1 LKLFSITKKYILRP
15 WNSIKSSYWIK
26 SGTIVIS
33 SRIVQLL
40 LGFIGFLLLIRLLDK
55 EHFGIWIIY
64 ITISSFVETIRI
76 GFIKNPVL
84 VLTSDSVATRG
95 GHNSASFILN
105 FCISLIFALLLVL
118 AVWYSGGYIADE
130 PISELVYFYL
140 IKLLFVSVADHF
152 DIVQE
157 SKKEFK
163 GTFLDLTSRNLVFVI
178 CVGFCYVYS
187 FQLSLY
193 YYVGFQA
200 IGVIFGS
207 ILSYRN
213 MVIKNISA
221 FSKPY
226 LNASFLIELLNFG
239 KYTLGSSISSLMMR
253 NVDSWSL
260 AIIMNPVAVAVYN
273 PALRISNLFEI
284 PTSSSTTILLPKL
297 AEKIRNKELGYI
309 KLYYEQSMV
318 YILSVMIPF
327 VLIGFIFSNEIILI
341 IAGEGYEESARL
353 LKYTI
358 FYGLLIPFQRK
369 FSITLDALGRPGLN
383 LFILIF
389 GFLLSVTLNTYFI
402 SHFGIFGAA
411 YAMLLTFFLIF
422 IGTQMY
428 LYRKFRINVF
438 EILSSV
444 YELYL
449 KVIRKGFFLFSKQ
462 K

>member
-1 LKLFSITKKYILRP
+1 MSIH
-15 WNSIKSSYWIK
+15 SSY
-26 SGTIVIS
+26 
-33 SRIVQLL
+33 
-40 LGFIGFLLLIRLLDK
+40 
-55 EHFGIWIIY
+55 
-64 ITISSFVETIRI
+64 
-76 GFIKNPVL
+76 P
-84 VLTSDSVATRG
+84 
-95 GHNSASFILN
+95 
-105 FCISLIFALLLVL
+105 
-118 AVWYSGGYIADE
+118 
-130 PISELVYFYL
+130 
-140 IKLLFVSVADHF
+140 
-152 DIVQE
+152 
-157 SKKEFK
+157 
-163 GTFLDLTSRNLVFVI
+163 
-178 CVGFCYVYS
+178 
-187 FQLSLY
+187 LSLY